1 MQSIASLCK
10 KIVEE
15 DSAIF
20 PRVTLSTFSIRQ
32 LGMED
37 LLTNQTFSFCKRE
50 LHTWVFSYSELFD
63 VPALQDSLS
72 ALEIERAALFSTK
85 ELSSRY
91 TYARGLLRTVLS
103 RYVGVAPEHVSFEYS
118 SLGKPYINN
127 RSLHFNLSHSEDV
140 VFLVISE
147 EFELGADVEKIRSVP
162 EGTSIADRWF
172 TKQEAEWI
180 CSSDHSTHKSAAFL
194 RCWVIREAF
203 VKAVGFGLMLPLNS
217 FGVLL
222 PEFTITEATLTN
234 TPMSPTITKHERSDN
249 VLIIELTPQ
258 NGYCAAIAVLTV

>member
-10 KIVEE
+10 NIVEE
-15 DSAIF
+15 DSGIF
-20 PRVTLSTFSIRQ
+20 PQVTLSAPSIRQ
-32 LGMED
+32 LGIED
-37 LLTNQTFSFCKRE
+37 LLKNQTFSFCKRE

-85 ELSSRY
+85 ELSNRY
-91 TYARGLLRTVLS
+91 TYARGVLRTVLS

-127 RSLHFNLSHSEDV
+127 CSLHFNLSHSGDL

-147 EFELGADVEKIRSVP
+147 EFELGADVEEIRCVP
-162 EGTSIADRWF
+162 EGTSIANRWF
-172 TKQEAEWI
+172 TKQEAEWV
-180 CSSDHSTHKSAAFL
+180 CSSDHDANASTAFL

-203 VKAVGFGLMLPLNS
+203 VKAVGFGLMLPLDS

-222 PEFTITEATLTN
+222 PEFTKTEAASTN
-234 TPMSPTITKHERSDN
+234 TFMFPTITKHERSDD
-249 VLIIELTPQ
+249 VLLIELTPQ
-258 NGYCAAIAVLTV
+258 SGYCAAIVVLTV

>member
-10 KIVEE
+10 NIVEE
-15 DSAIF
+15 DSAIY
-20 PRVTLSTFSIRQ
+20 PRVTPSTPSIRQ

-37 LLTNQTFSFCKRE
+37 LLENNAFSFCKLE
-50 LHTWVFSYSELFD
+50 LHTWVFSYSELFNI
-63 VPALQDSLS
+63 PALQDSLS

-91 TYARGLLRTVLS
+91 TYARGVLRTVLS

-127 RSLHFNLSHSEDV
+127 RSLHFNLSHSGDL
-140 VFLVISE
+140 VFLVVSE
-147 EFELGADVEKIRSVP
+147 EFELGADVEEIRCVP
-162 EGTSIADRWF
+162 EGTSIANRWF

-180 CSSDHSTHKSAAFL
+180 CSFDYKAHNSAAFL

-203 VKAVGFGLMLPLNS
+203 VKAVGFGLMLPLDS

-222 PEFTITEATLTN
+222 PEFTEIEATTTN
-234 TPMSPTITKHERSDN
+234 TSMLPAITKHERSDD
-249 VLIIELTPQ
+249 VLLIELTPQ